1 VAGRRCEGV
10 AACLRASLVDLL
22 RSSPPCAVS
31 GARATPSCAS
41 LRQGPSTRA
50 SAGRS
55 EQGSAH
61 SGMGDSAGPVRW
73 LQCGRPLGGD
83 CGGALAVRSQRCC
96 CLLGLHSGPTAVS
109 GFPAVGEW
117 LLC

>member
-1 VAGRRCEGV
+1 V
-10 AACLRASLVDLL
+10 
-22 RSSPPCAVS
+22 
-31 GARATPSCAS
+31 TPSCGS
-41 LRQGPSTRA
+41 SRRSPSTRA

-55 EQGSAH
+55 VRGSAH
-61 SGMGDSAGPVRW
+61 RGLGDSAGPVRW
-73 LQCGRPLGGD
+73 LRRGCPLGGD

-96 CLLGLHSGPTAVS
+96 CLLGLHSGPAAVA